1 MIAITTDLLYHM
13 PCTTN
18 LLYVGGEFMILV
30 GYKAVAGK
38 SKRTGGP
45 VNGVVVYWQSDE
57 DNEVQ
62 GLECGSEYLPSEIIR
77 KPLQIGY
84 PLKLLYNRE
93 GRIEVVMQPEPEL
106 PLADNPLDTL
116 NGGAERG

>member
-1 MIAITTDLLYHM
+1 MM
-13 PCTTN
+13 
-18 LLYVGGEFMILV
+18 LV

-38 SKRTGGP
+38 SKRTGAP

-57 DNEVQ
+57 DKEVQ
-62 GLECGSEYLPSEIIR
+62 GIECGSEYLPSEIIR

-106 PLADNPLDTL
+106 QLADNPLESKAI
-116 NGGAERG
+116 GGAKHG